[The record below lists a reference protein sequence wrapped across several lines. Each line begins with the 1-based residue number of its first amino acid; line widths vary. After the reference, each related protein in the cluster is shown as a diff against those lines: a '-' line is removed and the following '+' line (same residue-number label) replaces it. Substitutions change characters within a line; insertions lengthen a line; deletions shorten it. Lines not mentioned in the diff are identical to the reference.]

1 MNNCF
6 CRISKKDDLINVFD
20 LGNHFMCGEFPGNIN
35 ENIEKGRLSLGWSPS
50 SGLLQLSEERDIT
63 SMYGENYGYRSGLNL
78 SMVSHLKSKVNYL
91 IELCKIENKK
101 CVLDIGSNDG
111 TLLSNY
117 SNEYLRIGIDPT
129 ISKYSHFYQK
139 EILKVPDFFTAA
151 KFKEVSNGQKADI
164 ITSISMFYDLPDPN
178 LFVQNIKEILSDE
191 GIWNLEQSY
200 MPSMIRTNSYDT
212 VCHEHLEYYSLFVIK
227 NLMESNQLRIVDVV
241 FNRINGG
248 SFSVT
253 VCHEDAS
260 YKSNSSIINWML
272 SQEERMQLNTPYPYR
287 EFERKAYGHRSD
299 LKELISSIKNSNK
312 KIAGYGASTKG
323 NVILQFC
330 QLNSNDIYGIA
341 EVNEDKFGKFTP
353 GSNIPIASE
362 SDIKS
367 LKPDYMLVLPWHF
380 RENIISREKEY
391 LLKGGKLIFPLP
403 EIEIVG

>member
-1 MNNCF
+1 MNNCL

-20 LGNHFMCGEFPGNIN
+20 LGNHYMCGEFPSSPNEKIN
-35 ENIEKGRLSLGWSPS
+35 KGKLSLGWSPS
-50 SGLLQLSEERDIT
+50 SGLLQLSEQRDIT
-63 SMYGENYGYRSGLNL
+63 SMYGQNYGYRSGLNL
-78 SMVSHLKSKVNYL
+78 SMVKHLKNKVNYL
-91 IELCKIENKK
+91 LELCNIENKK

-111 TLLSNY
+111 TLLSKY
-117 SNEYLRIGIDPT
+117 PSDIIKIGIDPT
-129 ISKYSHFYQK
+129 ISKYAHFYQK
-139 EILKVPDFFTAA
+139 DIVKVPDFFTADN
-151 KFKEVSNGQKADI
+151 FNTVSKGLKADI

-178 LFVQNIKEILSDE
+178 LFVQNIRDTLSQD

-200 MPSMIRTNSYDT
+200 MPSMLRTNSYDT

-227 NLMESNQLRIVDVV
+227 NLMEKNQLRIIDVV

-253 VCHEDAS
+253 VCHENAS
-260 YKSNSSIINWML
+260 YKSNYSIINWML

-287 EFERKAYGHRSD
+287 EFERKSYSHRSD
-299 LKELISSIKNSNK
+299 LKELIDSINKSDK

-330 QLNSNDIYGIA
+330 QFNSEDIYGIA

-353 GSNIPIASE
+353 GSNIPISSE
-362 SDIKS
+362 KDIKS
-367 LKPDYMLVLPWHF
+367 TNPDYMLVLPWHF
-380 RENIISREKEY
+380 RENIIEREKEY
-391 LLKGGKLIFPLP
+391 LIRGGKLIFPLP

>member
-1 MNNCF
+1 MDNCL

-20 LGNHFMCGEFPGNIN
+20 LGNHHMCGEFPSSTTDH
-35 ENIEKGRLSLGWSPS
+35 IEKGKLSLGWSPS

-78 SMVSHLKSKVNYL
+78 SMVSHLKNKVNYL
-91 IELCKIENKK
+91 LELCNIENKK

-111 TLLSNY
+111 TLLSKY
-117 SNEYLRIGIDPT
+117 PQDILKIGIDPT
-129 ISKYSHFYQK
+129 ISKYSNYYQK
-139 EILKVPDFFTAA
+139 DIIKVPDFFTSE
-151 KFKEVSNGQKADI
+151 KFTEVSNGLKADI

-178 LFVQNIKEILSDE
+178 FFVQNIRDTLSPN

-227 NLMESNQLRIVDVV
+227 NLMENNKLRIIDVV

-253 VCHEDAS
+253 VCHDNAR
-260 YKSNSSIINWML
+260 YRRNSSIINWML

-287 EFERKAYGHRSD
+287 EFERKAYAHRSD
-299 LKELISSIKNSNK
+299 LKELIDSINDSDK

-330 QLNSNDIYGIA
+330 QFTVKDIYGIA
-341 EVNEDKFGKFTP
+341 EVNEDKFGKYTP
-353 GSNIPIASE
+353 GSNIPISSE
-362 SDIKS
+362 QDIKS
-367 LKPDYMLVLPWHF
+367 TKPDYMLVLPWHF
-380 RENIISREKEY
+380 RENIIAREKDY
-391 LLKGGKLIFPLP
+391 LIKGGKLIFPLP